1 MAYIIG
7 NTTVIDNNGA
17 LGAISGNSLN
27 LANNN
32 NIDAGGGGVKILPA
46 SSNFPVADIGS
57 VAMVANGCGGGGS
70 ARYSGGPVPG
80 GQGGGMVD
88 VFSIEYTSNLTFTVG
103 AGGIFNPAVYYNG
116 RPGGATQITRDNPG
130 KTNVPAGGGGTSPGS
145 NGGGFKKVH
154 PSFGNGG
161 STSQGFLR
169 PGNNGF
175 GAAMGL

>member
-1 MAYIIG
+1 MAYLIG

-17 LGAISGNSLN
+17 LGTVSGNSLN

-32 NIDAGGGGVKILPA
+32 NISAGGGGVKILPS

-70 ARYSGGPVPG
+70 AKYQASG

-88 VFSIEYTSNLTFTVG
+88 VFSIENSSNITATVG
-103 AGGIFNPAVYYNG
+103 AGGVFNPAVYYNG
-116 RPGGATQITRDNPG
+116 RPGGASQVTRDNPG
-130 KTNVPAGGGGTSPGS
+130 KTNVPAGGGG
-145 NGGGFKKVH
+145 GGGGNGNGFSKVH

-161 STSQGFLR
+161 PTSQGFLR
-169 PGNNGF
+169 PGNAGF
-175 GAAMGL
+175 IAAMGL